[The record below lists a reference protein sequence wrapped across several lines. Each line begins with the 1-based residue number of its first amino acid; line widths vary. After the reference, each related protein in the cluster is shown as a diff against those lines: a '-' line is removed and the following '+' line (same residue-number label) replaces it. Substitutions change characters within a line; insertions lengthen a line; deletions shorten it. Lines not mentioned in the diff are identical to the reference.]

1 MEKNTMSTTKPTY
14 HIHLLSNSHW
24 DREWYMSHEK
34 YLARLVPLMDRL
46 MRIMEQQPR
55 YIFVMDGQYAMLED
69 YLAVR
74 PEVTD
79 TVSSLIKEG
88 RLKVGP
94 WYTQPLETLISGEA
108 MVRNLQLGIHETE
121 KLGPAMRVS
130 YEIDEFGHASQT
142 PQILSGFDIHSAI
155 AWRGLPK
162 GSRSAVKW
170 VSPDGSSIILCY
182 SNDGYGEATALPL
195 CNDDF
200 NEIIDGD
207 SIPRA
212 GLTGRIAA
220 LRRLREGNAD
230 TRHLLWLNGIDH
242 SFAQPDILAVLEKAQ
257 TLAPDLHIRQD
268 TPEGFVD
275 ALARDYADRDLPW
288 TEVHGEL
295 MYTRESV
302 LESTHACHPMQKKA
316 NYDTEAYLEHA
327 LEPLC
332 TLAWLHGEEYPDW
345 AVKRA
350 WKYVLENHAH
360 DSLGCTS
367 VDEVYEEVMNRY
379 RCAYSLAE
387 QTLQEA
393 LRSLM
398 HHGKE
403 GNAVYLFNRTDA
415 TLSGTV
421 PFAFDIPRG
430 MGDAKFHLTD
440 AKGNVVPMEI
450 LEVDSL
456 IDVRYNPRMGHPTRT
471 PAQHVRGLLTIDAL
485 PAYGFMRLNLEKGSL
500 APRGCQ
506 NLEPF
511 YFASAPAV
519 MENDHLRV
527 AINPNGTFDLTDKA
541 SGRIYPQQLLFEDSG
556 DAADCYVHQQP
567 KNDRR
572 IYFSTATAASV
583 RQLYDTPLGCAYEI
597 EQTLSIPDGLKDNRS
612 RRGDLPGSIDIRTEL
627 FLGADAKD
635 VKIDITIN
643 NHARNHRLRVLF
655 PTMLS
660 GATVS
665 RSGQPFDTVE
675 RPIARAL
682 DTELYEQPYATC
694 PMQDFCDVT
703 DGDYGLTVAA
713 AGIYEYECTDNASR
727 TLALT
732 LLRSTDYIDLGGF
745 ASPRYLMSR
754 ALMLD
759 TPITYHLALI
769 PHGADMRPVYA
780 RISAALQPPIVML
793 NRQSEISVMTDFV
806 PPARDLPESGCAVR
820 LEGMD
825 NVEITTIKKGFTRD
839 TLIVRLHNRTNEA
852 VSGKI
857 RVGTPVTKPTAA
869 YCVNL
874 NEDRLSELSLSR
886 GGAVS
891 VNIPAHGIYTVEF
904 EIDKV

>member
-1 MEKNTMSTTKPTY
+1 MENTKPIY
-14 HIHLLSNSHW
+14 HIHVISNSHW

-46 MRIMEQQPR
+46 LRIMEEQPR
-55 YIFVMDGQYAMLED
+55 YIFVMDGQFAMLED
-69 YLAVR
+69 YLAIR
-74 PEVTD
+74 PEREHE
-79 TVSSLIKEG
+79 VSDLIKEG

-108 MVRNLQLGIHETE
+108 MIRNLQLGIARTE

-142 PQILSGFDIHSAI
+142 PQILCGFDIHSAI

-170 VSPDGSSIILCY
+170 ISPDGSSVILCY

-195 CNDDF
+195 CGDDF

-212 GLTGRIAA
+212 GLVNRIAA
-220 LRRLREGNAD
+220 LRRHREGNAD
-230 TRHLLWLNGIDH
+230 TSHLLWLNGIDH
-242 SFAQPDILAVLEKAQ
+242 SFAQPDILAVLQKAQ
-257 TLAPDLHIRQD
+257 TLSPELHIRQD

-275 ALARDYADRDLPW
+275 ALARDYAEHSLPW
-288 TEVHGEL
+288 TEVKGEL

-316 NYDTEAYLEHA
+316 NYDTENYLEHA

-332 TLAWLHGEEYPDW
+332 TLAWLHGETYPDW
-345 AVKRA
+345 AIKRA

-387 QTLQEA
+387 QTLQES
-393 LRSLM
+393 LRGLM

-403 GNAVYLFNRTDA
+403 GNAVYLFNRTSS

-430 MGDAKFHLTD
+430 MGDANFHLTD
-440 AKGNVVPMEI
+440 AKGNMVPMEI

-456 IDVRYNPRMGHPTRT
+456 TDVRYNPRMGHPTRT
-471 PAQHVRGLLTIDAL
+471 PAKHVRGLVQIDQL
-485 PAYGFMRLNLEKGSL
+485 PAYGFMRLNLEKGTTS
-500 APRGCQ
+500 PRTCR

-511 YFASAPAV
+511 YYSCAPAV
-519 MENDHLRV
+519 MENDYLRV
-527 AINPNGTFDLTDKA
+527 AINQNGTFDLTDKV
-541 SGRIYPQQLLFEDSG
+541 SGRTYPQQLLFEDSG

-567 KNDRR
+567 YNDRR

-583 RQLYDTPLGCAYEI
+583 RQLYDTPLGCAYQI
-597 EQTLSIPDGLKDNRS
+597 EQTLCIPDGLKDNRT
-612 RRGDLPGSIDIRTEL
+612 RRGDLPGSIDICTEL
-627 FLGADAKD
+627 FLGADARD
-635 VKIDITIN
+635 VKITITVN

-655 PTMLS
+655 PTHLA

-682 DTELYEQPYATC
+682 DPELYEQPYATC

-732 LLRSTDYIDLGGF
+732 LLRSTDFIDLGGF
-745 ASPRYLMSR
+745 ASPRYLMSK

-759 TPITYHLALI
+759 SPITYQMALI
-769 PHGADMRPVYA
+769 PHGADMEPVYG
-780 RISAALQPPIVML
+780 RIAAALQPPIVML

-806 PPARDLPESGCAVR
+806 SPACDLPECGNAVN
-820 LEGMD
+820 LEQFD
-825 NVEITTIKKGFTRD
+825 HVEVTTIKKGYRRD
-839 TLIVRLHNRTNEA
+839 TLIVRLHNRGDKEVT
-852 VSGKI
+852 GKL
-857 RVGTPVTKPTAA
+857 RLTAPLVKPTVA
-869 YCVNL
+869 YHVNL

-886 GGAVS
+886 GGAVT
-891 VNIPAHGIYTVEF
+891 VTIPAAGIYTVEF
-904 EIDKV
+904 EVSKI